1 MHDSSSQL
9 DQTEILMRNAEK
21 APLLSE
27 NADETAEKL
36 RLPDSKGVTKNP
48 VLGDNKLKLGLF
60 CTNGHGAALTL
71 APGGHDMSWDLSLR
85 TAIAADEAGLEAVVP
100 YARWK
105 AYASNSPG
113 HKTGTVF
120 DPFAWAAGL
129 ASVTRNIGIF
139 ATSHAPSLHP
149 IVAAK
154 QAATIDHISGGRFS
168 LNVVGGWNRPELEMF
183 GAPMREH
190 DERYDYLG
198 EWLTVLRRL
207 WTENEE
213 FDHHGAFF
221 DIEGGTSSPKPL
233 QRSIPIMNAAG
244 SPRGMRFAA
253 EHADLCFVVVRSEDP
268 AEISQQV
275 ESYKSMA
282 REQFGRD
289 VRVWTHSVVVQRDTD
304 AAAESELHR
313 FSIEYEDAESVD
325 AWLQLMEVNSQLLP
339 PEVAAAMRQ
348 RFAAGAG
355 GFPLVGT
362 SETIAQRLEM
372 LNNAGIDGVLLTW
385 LDYDTGL
392 ASFTQDVLPKLEKA
406 GLRAPV
412 NRD

>member
-1 MHDSSSQL
+1 M
-9 DQTEILMRNAEK
+9 
-21 APLLSE
+21 
-27 NADETAEKL
+27 
-36 RLPDSKGVTKNP
+36 V
-48 VLGDNKLKLGLF
+48 
-60 CTNGHGAALTL
+60 
-71 APGGHDMSWDLSLR
+71 
-85 TAIAADEAGLEAVVP
+85 ADEAGLEAVVP

-105 AYASNSPG
+105 AYAPNRPG

-154 QAATIDHISGGRFS
+154 QAATIDHISDGRFA

-190 DERYDYLG
+190 DERYDHLA

-207 WTENEE
+207 WTDHEE
-213 FDHHGAFF
+213 FDHHGTFF
-221 DIEGGTSSPKPL
+221 DIVGGTSTPKPL
-233 QRSIPIMNAAG
+233 QNAIPIMNAAG

-253 EHADLCFVVVRSEDP
+253 EHADLCFVIVQSEDP
-268 AEISQQV
+268 EVIRQQV
-275 ESYKSMA
+275 ETYKSTA

-289 VRVWTHSVVVQRDTD
+289 VRVWTTSVVVQRDTD
-304 AAAESELHR
+304 AAAEAELHR
-313 FSIEYEDAESVD
+313 FSVEYEDVESVD
-325 AWLQLMEVNSQLLP
+325 AWLHLMEVNSQLLP

-362 SETIAQRLEM
+362 AETIAQRLEM
-372 LNNAGIDGVLLTW
+372 LSDAGIDGVLLTW
-385 LDYDTGL
+385 LDYDAGL
-392 ASFTQDVLPKLEKA
+392 ASFTGDVLPKLEEA
-406 GLRAPV
+406 GVRKP
-412 NRD
+412 RS